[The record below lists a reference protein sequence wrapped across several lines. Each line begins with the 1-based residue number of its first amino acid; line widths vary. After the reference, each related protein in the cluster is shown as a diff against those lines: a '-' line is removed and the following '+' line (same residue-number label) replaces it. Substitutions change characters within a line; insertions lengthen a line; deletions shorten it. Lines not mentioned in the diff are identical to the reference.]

1 MAASR
6 MGAAPS
12 LTGGP
17 SRQANKAAVSGPAMP
32 KRSPGKPGKTIK
44 AQPPSTSM
52 SGPKAKGKAKPK
64 LLRGNVSNSPGKG
77 RGAIKATDM
86 GIGAI

>member
-32 KRSPGKPGKTIK
+32 KRSPGKPGKSIK
-44 AQPPSTSM
+44 AQPPSVSM
-52 SGPKAKGKAKPK
+52 SVAKPRGKAKAK
-64 LLRGNVSNSPGKG
+64 VARGNVSNAPGKG
-77 RGAIKATDM
+77 RGAIKASDM
-86 GIGAI
+86 GIGGF